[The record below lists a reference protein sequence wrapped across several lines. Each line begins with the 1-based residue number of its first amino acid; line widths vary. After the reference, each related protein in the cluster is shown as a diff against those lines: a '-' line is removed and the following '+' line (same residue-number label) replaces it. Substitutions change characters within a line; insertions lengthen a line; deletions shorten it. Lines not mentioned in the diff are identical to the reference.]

1 MTFNIRYGTAKD
13 GENHWKLR
21 RELVFGVFRKHKPD
35 FVGAQEALAFQILA
49 IAKAA
54 PAYKHVGR
62 SREKNPKHGEA
73 TPIFYRHDR
82 WELKNSGTFWLSDTP
97 DRAGSKSWG
106 NTLPRVATWARFVEK
121 RSGRPI
127 VVFNTHLDHRS
138 QPSREK
144 SVVLIAQR
152 MAKMRKADPDL
163 PMVLT
168 GDLNAAESNRA
179 IFYLEGRGEGA
190 PLKLVDTFRAVHPD
204 RPYVGTMSR
213 WMGIRIG
220 PKIDYVFVTP
230 GAQVLAAE
238 ILHDHTDSRYPS
250 DHYSVTAE
258 IEF

>member
-1 MTFNIRYGTAKD
+1 MK
-13 GENHWKLR
+13 
-21 RELVFGVFRKHKPD
+21 
-35 FVGAQEALAFQILA
+35 FQIDA
-49 IAKAA
+49 ICKAV
-54 PAYKHVGR
+54 PAYTYVGR
-62 SREKNPKHGEA
+62 SREIYPYDGEA
-73 TPIFYRHDR
+73 APIFYRFER
-82 WELKNSGTFWLSDTP
+82 WDVKDSGTFWLSNSP
-97 DRAGSKSWG
+97 RVPGSRSWG
-106 NTLPRVATWARFVEK
+106 NSYPRVATWGRFVEK
-121 RSGRPI
+121 RSGRAI

-152 MAKMRKADPDL
+152 MAKMRKAEPDL

-204 RPYVGTMSR
+204 RLHVGTLSR
-213 WMGIRIG
+213 WKGIRIG

-230 GAQVLAAE
+230 GARVLGAE
-238 ILHDHTDSRYPS
+238 ILYDNTDGRYPS
-250 DHYSVTAE
+250 DHYPVTAE